1 MPYLTRRLNTIV
13 LQPDDYHTDAK
24 KEGIAGV
31 CGRGWVGTKGN
42 CKRRSAK
49 GKLTAKQK
57 AGAQALADRIR
68 AERGMKPRSSAESRF
83 KQALENAGGANDL
96 PVRKTRATPE
106 QERKF
111 QEALSKA
118 ANPPKSSKTKL
129 DLSGLTEKQAKLIQ
143 SGTRSEKLQALEKA
157 GLKGY
162 TGRQV
167 NSVLASLYKH
177 TNAQNQQRRTQT
189 QQRIEENRKI
199 KPKLPSDRPTSSSNT
214 IVSQS
219 SGLAARPTR
228 KEQLN
233 ALAYQAGKLLGD
245 RAKADIEITRKAIEQ
260 NAPAVKKALVEGAK
274 KVAFNAGKG
283 FGGVVKAAQN
293 KRKNK

>member
-68 AERGMKPRSSAESRF
+68 AERGMKPRGSAESRF
-83 KQALENAGGANDL
+83 KQALENAPGANDL
-96 PVRKTRATPE
+96 PVRKGKASAAKE
-106 QERKF
+106 KKF
-111 QEALSKA
+111 QEALSNA
-118 ANPPKSSKTKL
+118 ANPPK
-129 DLSGLTEKQAKLIQ
+129 
-143 SGTRSEKLQALEKA
+143 
-157 GLKGY
+157 
-162 TGRQV
+162 
-167 NSVLASLYKH
+167 
-177 TNAQNQQRRTQT
+177 
-189 QQRIEENRKI
+189 
-199 KPKLPSDRPTSSSNT
+199 
-214 IVSQS
+214 S

-260 NAPAVKKALVEGAK
+260 NAPAVKKALMEGAK
-274 KVAFNAGKG
+274 KAAFNAGKG
-283 FGGVVKAAQN
+283 FGAAARAVGN
-293 KRKNK
+293 SKKKRK